1 MGAGDSFARL
11 RKAYDKRV
19 RPLFDPIRGGDY
31 LVNKPMSAEMLVRC
45 LGGEMF
51 AHPAS
56 IVEAIEQDSEVLALV
71 RRYGKGLAT
80 YEEVREA
87 VSAIC

>member
-1 MGAGDSFARL
+1 
-11 RKAYDKRV
+11 
-19 RPLFDPIRGGDY
+19 
-31 LVNKPMSAEMLVRC
+31 MSAPTLILC
-45 LGGEMF
+45 LAGEMDSL
-51 AHPAS
+51 PAL
-56 IVEAIEQDSEVLALV
+56 IVEAIQEDPDTLALV

>member
-1 MGAGDSFARL
+1 M
-11 RKAYDKRV
+11 
-19 RPLFDPIRGGDY
+19 
-31 LVNKPMSAEMLVRC
+31 NKPMSAEMLVRC

-56 IVEAIEQDSEVLALV
+56 IVEAIEQDSEVLTLV

>member
-1 MGAGDSFARL
+1 MPAPTL
-11 RKAYDKRV
+11 
-19 RPLFDPIRGGDY
+19 IQ
-31 LVNKPMSAEMLVRC
+31 C
-45 LGGEMF
+45 LAGEMDSL
-51 AHPAS
+51 PAL
-56 IVEAIEQDSEVLALV
+56 IVEAIQEDPDILALV